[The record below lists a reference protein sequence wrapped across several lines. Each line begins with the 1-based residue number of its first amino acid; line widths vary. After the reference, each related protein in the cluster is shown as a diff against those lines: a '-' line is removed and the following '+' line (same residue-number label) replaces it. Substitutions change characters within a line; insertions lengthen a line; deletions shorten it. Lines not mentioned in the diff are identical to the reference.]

1 MEDINLTTLHSEE
14 GSNLPHPSALLCTAV
29 LSACRLEQIGMKQ
42 SGTGVAPHI
51 IMLPAHH
58 HGCCWEECL
67 QSRACL
73 LVLLSS
79 ACIRY
84 VSL

>member
-1 MEDINLTTLHSEE
+1 MNVTTLYSKE
-14 GSNLPHPSALLCTAV
+14 GSNFPGPLALLCTAV

-42 SGTGVAPHI
+42 SGTGVASHI

-58 HGCCWEECL
+58 HGCCWKECL
-67 QSRACL
+67 LSTACL